1 MKGHNSSIS
10 ESPFIYAAA
19 DTSSIMRDVLIALL
33 PCVVLA
39 VYVYGPGV
47 LLTFAVSVGSCVI
60 FEAVYQKLMNKPVRV
75 GDLSAAVT
83 GLIIAMNL
91 PPFIS
96 PLLVMLGAF
105 IAIVTVKQVF
115 GGIGRNFV
123 NPALVAII
131 VLGVSFPQDMKAWV
145 VNDKM
150 TSVIVE
156 AAAGASTGPTA
167 LELFK
172 LNATLPSDLQML
184 IGFKNGTLGQVCSL
198 AVIAGGVY
206 LLARKVIS
214 PVLSSVFFLA
224 VAAVTLMWGYG
235 PLFQIFAGGTLFF
248 GIFMAND
255 CVTAPATTKGKA
267 IAGLLYGLLSMFLRE
282 YSLNV
287 DGMGYALIFL
297 NILTPHIDA
306 LTMPKP
312 VGSKR
317 RGRS

>member
-1 MKGHNSSIS
+1 MKENKSLIS

-19 DTSSIMRDVLIALL
+19 DTSLIMRDVLIALL
-33 PCVVLA
+33 PCVALA

-60 FEAVYQKLMNKPVRV
+60 LEAVYQKLMNKPVRA

-91 PPFIS
+91 PPFAS
-96 PLLVMLGAF
+96 PLLVVLGAF
-105 IAIVTVKQVF
+105 IAIIIVKQLF

-131 VLGVSFPQDMKAWV
+131 VLGMSFPQEMKAWV

-150 TSVIVE
+150 TPVIVE
-156 AAAGASTGPTA
+156 AAAGATTGPTA

-172 LNATLPSDLQML
+172 LNAALPSDLQMF
-184 IGFKNGTLGQVCSL
+184 IGLKNGTLGQLCSL
-198 AVIAGGVY
+198 AVIAGGIY
-206 LLARKVIS
+206 LVARRVIS
-214 PVLSSVFFLA
+214 PVLSSIFFLT
-224 VAAVTLMWGYG
+224 VAALTLMWGYS

-255 CVTAPATTKGKA
+255 CVTAPVTAKGKL
-267 IAGLLYGLLSMFLRE
+267 IAGLLYGFLSMFFRA

-287 DGMGYALIFL
+287 DGMGYALLFV
-297 NILTPHIDA
+297 NILTPRIDA

-312 VGSKR
+312 AGGKGR
-317 RGRS
+317 RIL